1 MPVTHDDLPCRELVE
16 LVTDYLEGAL
26 PESERRRFDAHLAE
40 CDACALYVRQL
51 RVTVETVGRM
61 PADGLSAASRERLRA
76 AFHACSATPPD

>member
-26 PESERRRFDAHLAE
+26 QETERLRFEAHLDE

-51 RVTVETVGRM
+51 RVTIETVGRM
-61 PADGLSAASRERLRA
+61 PVDSLSAASRERLRA
-76 AFHACSATPPD
+76 AFHAFSATPPD